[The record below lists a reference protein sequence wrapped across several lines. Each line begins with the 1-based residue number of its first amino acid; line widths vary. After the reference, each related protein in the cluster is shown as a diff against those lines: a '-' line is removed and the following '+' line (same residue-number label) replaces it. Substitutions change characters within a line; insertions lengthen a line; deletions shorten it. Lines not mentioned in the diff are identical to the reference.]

1 MRTIKKKIEPP
12 TSPVLAAR
20 KISLL
25 KGQVWRKDNEFAF
38 LHIKIEKSVED
49 LN

>member
-20 KISLL
+20 KI
-25 KGQVWRKDNEFAF
+25 N
-38 LHIKIEKSVED
+38 KSVEGAG
-49 LN
+49 LEER